1 MKPIARRLT
10 AAAVFSICAAA
21 PLAAQPVSGGDWRCT
36 AWRANKT
43 TPQGRECSQWSSG
56 TGLAARAAVPPPPFI
71 HQPAP
76 NAPPGGVPPKR
87 EKHRRHD

>member
-1 MKPIARRLT
+1 MKPMVRRLM
-10 AAAVFSICAAA
+10 AWAVFSICAAA

-36 AWRANKT
+36 AWRSNKA

-56 TGLAARAAVPPPPFI
+56 TGLAARTAVPPPFV
-71 HQPAP
+71 HLLAP
-76 NAPPGGVPPKR
+76 KAQPGGVPAKR